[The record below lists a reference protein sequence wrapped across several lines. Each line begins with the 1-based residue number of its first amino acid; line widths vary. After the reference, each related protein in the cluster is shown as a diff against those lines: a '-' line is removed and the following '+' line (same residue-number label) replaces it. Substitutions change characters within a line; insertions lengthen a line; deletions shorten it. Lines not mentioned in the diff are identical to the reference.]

1 MNKFYRTLAIS
12 GMLVVFSFSIAAPTF
27 AGTEGRRNTA
37 VALTAATAYSFL
49 QKNDRA
55 ALLGGLASAQ
65 AWKSYEDSRKRDSR
79 QKSSSYSRA
88 SYANYSRPANS
99 RSSTYARPAV
109 YRTTSSSASSTGT
122 AQLKAKLQKL
132 EAQNAELRREAEIN
146 RLKAENVALA
156 NELAQQRGTLVN
168 QSAEIADT
176 RSSMSTFHTAITAVV
191 ILLAIGLMFGVS
203 KLSRIRSN

>member
-12 GMLVVFSFSIAAPTF
+12 GMLAVFSVSLTAPTF
-27 AGTEGRRNTA
+27 AGTTGRRNTA
-37 VALTAATAYSFL
+37 IALTAATAYSVL
-49 QKNDRA
+49 KKNDRA

-65 AWKSYEDSRKRDSR
+65 AWKGYEDSRKRDSR

-88 SYANYSRPANS
+88 SYANYSRPAT
-99 RSSTYARPAV
+99 RTYARPAV
-109 YRTTSSSASSTGT
+109 YRTTSSSASSSGA
-122 AQLKAKLQKL
+122 AQLKANVEKL
-132 EAQNAELRREAEIN
+132 EAQNAELRRQAEIN
-146 RLKAENVALA
+146 RLKAEIVALA

-168 QSAEIADT
+168 QSTEIADT